1 MRGRR
6 PGKTGGVFAGIRRG
20 FFLAENDADG
30 RESFPAVEKSMLNRL
45 QEGLLVFEAL
55 GTDSVQYATWL
66 MRSCRLTLWR
76 NAVMV
81 TRSRVW
87 NIRGLAA
94 GIGLVMGAVAIIAL
108 PSEPTAFA
116 SGVPA
121 GMTQGFS
128 EIVKKVTPAVVNIAV
143 TGGGEGRGRGRKP
156 PIPPGPF
163 GGPPGEDAPE
173 GELPTPPPMPPG
185 GGHGRPD
192 QSAGSGVI
200 FDQNGFIVTNNH
212 VVEGAT
218 QITVTL
224 SDRRE
229 FSAKVV
235 GTDPKT
241 DLAVVKI
248 EARDLPSLKWAE
260 YEKLQV
266 GDLVLAV
273 GSPFGLSSTV
283 TLGIIS
289 ALGRG
294 NVGIADY
301 EDFIQTDAA
310 INPGNSGGALVNLS
324 GELIGIN
331 TAIFSR
337 TGGSEGIGFAIPSSI
352 ALDIVDSLQKTGKVV
367 RGWMGVA
374 IQEITPALA
383 KSFKLPEQRKGVLI
397 SDVNENGPSHAAGVK
412 RGDVVIAFNGK
423 EVQNVSQLRNLVART
438 MVGKDAQVKVL
449 RDGKE
454 QTIAVKVAER
464 PTDEMLAKKEPS
476 APKEPVETAKLPD
489 NVLASLR
496 VQGLDTA
503 TMSQLNIPAKMT
515 GVVVTSVE
523 SGGSAEAAGLQRGDV
538 IQEVNHEVVKTLED
552 YQKASSKL
560 KKDELAVLLLSRQ
573 GNNLFV
579 AVNPK

>member
-1 MRGRR
+1 MVMRS
-6 PGKTGGVFAGIRRG
+6 KGG
-20 FFLAENDADG
+20 N
-30 RESFPAVEKSMLNRL
+30 
-45 QEGLLVFEAL
+45 AL
-55 GTDSVQYATWL
+55 GL
-66 MRSCRLTLWR
+66 
-76 NAVMV
+76 
-81 TRSRVW
+81 
-87 NIRGLAA
+87 IAA
-94 GIGLVMGAVAIIAL
+94 IGLVMSTV
-108 PSEPTAFA
+108 AFA
-116 SGVPA
+116 VLPGEPAAFAGTPA
-121 GMTQGFS
+121 GLTQGFS

-143 TGGGEGRGRGRKP
+143 TGGGEGGGKGRRAP
-156 PIPPGPF
+156 LPPGPF
-163 GGPPGEDAPE
+163 GGPPGEEAPG
-173 GELPTPPPMPPG
+173 GELPTPPPMPP

-200 FDQNGFIVTNNH
+200 VDANGFIVTNNH

-241 DLAVVKI
+241 DLAVIKI
-248 EARDLPSLKWAE
+248 DAKDLPALKWAD

-310 INPGNSGGALVNLS
+310 INPGNSGGALVNMS
-324 GELIGIN
+324 GELMGIN

-352 ALDIVDSLQKTGKVV
+352 AVDIVDSLQKTGKVV

-397 SDVNENGPSHAAGVK
+397 SDVNENGPSHTAGIR

-438 MVGKDAQVKVL
+438 MVGKDAQVKIL

-454 QTIAVKVAER
+454 QTLAVKVAER

-476 APKEPVETAKLPD
+476 APKEQPETAKLPD
-489 NVLASLR
+489 NVLASIR
-496 VQGLDTA
+496 VQGLDAA
-503 TMSQLNIPAKMT
+503 TMSQFNIPAKMT

-523 SGGSAEAAGLQRGDV
+523 NGGAAEAAGLQRGDV

-552 YQKASSKL
+552 YQKASRKL

>member
-1 MRGRR
+1 
-6 PGKTGGVFAGIRRG
+6 
-20 FFLAENDADG
+20 
-30 RESFPAVEKSMLNRL
+30 
-45 QEGLLVFEAL
+45 
-55 GTDSVQYATWL
+55 
-66 MRSCRLTLWR
+66 
-76 NAVMV
+76 MV
-81 TRSRVW
+81 TRSKGG
-87 NIRGLAA
+87 NALGLVAA
-94 GIGLVMGAVAIIAL
+94 IGLVMSTVAFTVLPGEPAAL
-108 PSEPTAFA
+108 AGT
-116 SGVPA
+116 PA
-121 GMTQGFS
+121 GLTQGFS

-143 TGGGEGRGRGRKP
+143 TGGGEGGGKGRRAP
-156 PIPPGPF
+156 LPPGPF
-163 GGPPGEDAPE
+163 GGPPGEEAPG
-173 GELPTPPPMPPG
+173 GELPTPPPMPP

-200 FDQNGFIVTNNH
+200 VDSNGFIVTNNH

-235 GTDPKT
+235 GADPKT

-248 EARDLPSLKWAE
+248 EAKDLPALKWAD

-310 INPGNSGGALVNLS
+310 INPGNSGGALVNMS
-324 GELIGIN
+324 GELMGIN

-352 ALDIVDSLQKTGKVV
+352 AVDIVDSLQKTGKVV

-397 SDVNENGPSHAAGVK
+397 SDVNENGPSHVAGIR

-438 MVGKDAQVKVL
+438 MVGKDAQVKIL

-454 QTIAVKVAER
+454 QTLAVKVAER

-476 APKEPVETAKLPD
+476 APKEQPEMAKLPD

-496 VQGLDTA
+496 VQGLDGA
-503 TMSQLNIPAKMT
+503 TMSQFNIPAKMT

-523 SGGSAEAAGLQRGDV
+523 SGGAAEAAGLQRGDV
-538 IQEVNHEVVKTLED
+538 IQELNHEVVKTIED
-552 YQKASSKL
+552 YQKASRKL

>member
-1 MRGRR
+1 MATRSQ
-6 PGKTGGVFAGIRRG
+6 GGNVLGLVAGI
-20 FFLAENDADG
+20 
-30 RESFPAVEKSMLNRL
+30 S
-45 QEGLLVFEAL
+45 
-55 GTDSVQYATWL
+55 
-66 MRSCRLTLWR
+66 
-76 NAVMV
+76 
-81 TRSRVW
+81 
-87 NIRGLAA
+87 
-94 GIGLVMGAVAIIAL
+94 LVMSTVVFTVL
-108 PSEPTAFA
+108 PGEPTAIA
-116 SGVPA
+116 AGVPA
-121 GMTQGFS
+121 GLAQGFA

-143 TGGGEGRGRGRKP
+143 TGGGEGRGRGRRSP
-156 PIPPGPF
+156 LPPGPF
-163 GGPPGEDAPE
+163 GGPPGEEAPG

-200 FDQNGFIVTNNH
+200 VDSNGFIVTNNH

-218 QITVTL
+218 EITVTL

-248 EARDLPSLKWAE
+248 EAKNLPSLKWAE
-260 YEKLQV
+260 YENLQV

-310 INPGNSGGALVNLS
+310 INPGNSGGALVNMN
-324 GELIGIN
+324 GELMGIN

-352 ALDIVDSLQKTGKVV
+352 ALDIVESLQKTGKVV

-397 SDVNENGPSHAAGVK
+397 SDVNENGPSHAAGIK

-423 EVQNVSQLRNLVART
+423 EVHNVSQLRNLVART
-438 MVGKDAQVKVL
+438 MVGQDAQVKVL

-454 QTIAVKVAER
+454 QSISVKVAER
-464 PTDEMLAKKEPS
+464 PTDEMLAKKEPV
-476 APKEPVETAKLPD
+476 APKEPVETVKLPD

-496 VQGLDTA
+496 VQGLDEA
-503 TMSQLNIPAKMT
+503 TMSQFKIPAKTT

-523 SGGSAEAAGLQRGDV
+523 NGGPAEAAGLQRGDV
-538 IQEVNHEVVKTLED
+538 IQEVNHEIVKTLDE
-552 YQKASSKL
+552 YQKASGVL

-573 GNNLFV
+573 GNSLFV

>member
-1 MRGRR
+1 MS
-6 PGKTGGVFAGIRRG
+6 PV
-20 FFLAENDADG
+20 
-30 RESFPAVEKSMLNRL
+30 S
-45 QEGLLVFEAL
+45 
-55 GTDSVQYATWL
+55 
-66 MRSCRLTLWR
+66 
-76 NAVMV
+76 
-81 TRSRVW
+81 
-87 NIRGLAA
+87 AA
-94 GIGLVMGAVAIIAL
+94 G
-108 PSEPTAFA
+108 
-116 SGVPA
+116 VPPPWA
-121 GMTQGFS
+121 QGFS
-128 EIVKKVTPAVVNIAV
+128 EIVNKTMPAVVNIAV
-143 TGGGEGRGRGRKP
+143 TGGGEGSRRRGGVP
-156 PIPPGPF
+156 PPSPF
-163 GGPPGEDAPE
+163 G
-173 GELPTPPPMPPG
+173 TPPPGDEPG
-185 GGHGRPD
+185 GESPAPPNPHGSPGPRGKPD

-200 FDQNGFIVTNNH
+200 FDSNGFIVTNNH

-241 DLAVVKI
+241 DLAVLKI
-248 EARDLPSLKWAE
+248 DAKDLPSLTWAE

-310 INPGNSGGALVNLS
+310 INPGNSGGALVNMS
-324 GELIGIN
+324 GDLIGIN

-383 KSFKLPEQRKGVLI
+383 KSFKLPDQRKGVLI
-397 SDVNENGPSHAAGVK
+397 SDVNEHGPSHAAGIK
-412 RGDVVIAFNGK
+412 RGDVVVAFNGK
-423 EVQNVSQLRNLVART
+423 EVQTVSQLRNLVART
-438 MVGKDAQVKVL
+438 VVGKDAQVKVV
-449 RDGKE
+449 REGKE

-464 PTDEMLAKKEPS
+464 PSDEVLAKKEPGP
-476 APKEPVETAKLPD
+476 PKESGEQIKPPD

-496 VQGLDTA
+496 VQVLDQA
-503 TMSQLNIPAKMT
+503 MMSQLNIPAKT
-515 GVVVTSVE
+515 SGVVITSVE
-523 SGGSAEAAGLQRGDV
+523 PGGQAEAAGLQRGDV
-538 IQEVNHEVVKTLED
+538 IQEVNHESVKTLGE
-552 YQKASSKL
+552 YQKAAEKI
-560 KKDELAVLLLSRQ
+560 KKDELAVLLVNRQ
-573 GNNLFV
+573 GNSLFV
-579 AVNPK
+579 AINPK

>member
-1 MRGRR
+1 MAKWSKAGRILGLSTCLCLLAIACTLNPL
-6 PGKTGGVFAGIRRG
+6 PG
-20 FFLAENDADG
+20 E
-30 RESFPAVEKSMLNRL
+30 PA
-45 QEGLLVFEAL
+45 A
-55 GTDSVQYATWL
+55 
-66 MRSCRLTLWR
+66 
-76 NAVMV
+76 
-81 TRSRVW
+81 
-87 NIRGLAA
+87 LAA
-94 GIGLVMGAVAIIAL
+94 G
-108 PSEPTAFA
+108 
-116 SGVPA
+116 VPPA
-121 GMTQGFS
+121 MAQGFA
-128 EIVKKVTPAVVNIAV
+128 EIVKKVNPAVVNIAV
-143 TGGGEGRGRGRKP
+143 TGGGEGGRGRR

-163 GGPPGEDAPE
+163 GGPPGGEEPPG

-185 GGHGRPD
+185 PHGRPD

-200 FDQNGFIVTNNH
+200 LDPNGYIVTNNH

-229 FSAKVV
+229 FSADIV

-241 DLAVVKI
+241 DLAVIKI
-248 EARDLPSLKWAE
+248 DGKDLPSIKWAE

-266 GDLVLAV
+266 GDLVLAI

-310 INPGNSGGALVNLS
+310 INPGNSGGALVNMN
-324 GELIGIN
+324 GDLIGIN

-352 ALDIVDSLQKTGKVV
+352 ALDIVESLQKTGKVV

-397 SDVNENGPSHAAGVK
+397 SDVNENGPSFAAGIK
-412 RGDVVIAFNGK
+412 RGDVVIGFNGK
-423 EVQNVSQLRNLVART
+423 EVQSVSQLRNLVART
-438 MVGKDAQVKVL
+438 MVGKTAEVKVL

-454 QTIAVKVAER
+454 HTLSVKVAER
-464 PTDEMLAKKEPS
+464 PSDEMLAKKEP
-476 APKEPVETAKLPD
+476 APPKSQGETIKPPD
-489 NVLASLR
+489 NVMASVR
-496 VQGLDTA
+496 VQTLDNA
-503 TMSQLNIPAKMT
+503 IMSQLNIPAKT
-515 GVVVTSVE
+515 VGVVVTAVE
-523 SGGSAEAAGLQRGDV
+523 PGGAAEAAGVQRGDV
-538 IQEVNHEVVKTLED
+538 IQEVNHEIVKNLED
-552 YQKASSKL
+552 YQKAIQKI

>member
-1 MRGRR
+1 MVMWSREKNALVALVCLCVVAVACSTL
-6 PGKTGGVFAGIRRG
+6 PTG
-20 FFLAENDADG
+20 
-30 RESFPAVEKSMLNRL
+30 SM
-45 QEGLLVFEAL
+45 A
-55 GTDSVQYATWL
+55 S
-66 MRSCRLTLWR
+66 
-76 NAVMV
+76 
-81 TRSRVW
+81 
-87 NIRGLAA
+87 AA
-94 GIGLVMGAVAIIAL
+94 GVP
-108 PSEPTAFA
+108 PSMA
-116 SGVPA
+116 
-121 GMTQGFS
+121 QGFS

-143 TGGGEGRGRGRKP
+143 TGGGEAGGRGRRP
-156 PIPPGPF
+156 LPPGPF
-163 GGPPGEDAPE
+163 GGPPGEEPPG
-173 GELPTPPPMPPG
+173 GELPTPPPMPPPG
-185 GGHGRPD
+185 PHGRPD

-200 FDQNGFIVTNNH
+200 VDSNGYIVTNNH

-229 FSAKVV
+229 FSAKII

-241 DLAVVKI
+241 DLAVIKI
-248 EARDLPSLKWAE
+248 EVKDLPALKWAE

-266 GDLVLAV
+266 GDLVLAI

-310 INPGNSGGALVNLS
+310 INPGNSGGALINMN
-324 GELIGIN
+324 GDLIGIN

-352 ALDIVDSLQKTGKVV
+352 ALDIVESLQKTGKVV

-397 SDVNENGPSHAAGVK
+397 SDVNENGPSYEAGIK

-423 EVQNVSQLRNLVART
+423 DVQSVSQLRNLVART
-438 MVGKDAQVKVL
+438 MVGKDAQVKIL
-449 RDGKE
+449 RDGRE
-454 QTIAVKVAER
+454 QTLNVKVAER
-464 PTDEMLAKKEPS
+464 PSDEMLAKKEP
-476 APKEPVETAKLPD
+476 APKEPTDTIKPPD
-489 NVLASLR
+489 NVLAALR
-496 VQGLDTA
+496 IQALDPA
-503 TMSQLNIPAKMT
+503 MMSQMNIPAKTT
-515 GVVVTSVE
+515 GVVITSVE
-523 SGGSAEAAGLQRGDV
+523 AGSSAEAAGLQRGDV
-538 IQEVNHEVVKTLED
+538 IQEVNHEVVKSLDD
-552 YQKASSKL
+552 YQKAANKI

>member
-1 MRGRR
+1 
-6 PGKTGGVFAGIRRG
+6 
-20 FFLAENDADG
+20 
-30 RESFPAVEKSMLNRL
+30 
-45 QEGLLVFEAL
+45 
-55 GTDSVQYATWL
+55 
-66 MRSCRLTLWR
+66 
-76 NAVMV
+76 MV
-81 TRSRVW
+81 TPSKGGNV
-87 NIRGLAA
+87 RGLVV
-94 GIGLVMGAVAIIAL
+94 GIGLVMSAFAIAVL
-108 PSEPTAFA
+108 PSEPAA
-116 SGVPA
+116 VAAGVPV
-121 GMTQGFS
+121 GMAQGFS

-156 PIPPGPF
+156 PVPPGPF
-163 GGPPGEDAPE
+163 GAPPGEEAPE
-173 GELPTPPPMPPG
+173 GELPTPPPMPP

-200 FDQNGFIVTNNH
+200 FDPNGFIVTNNH

-248 EARDLPSLKWAE
+248 ETKDLPALKWAE
-260 YEKLQV
+260 YDKLEV

-310 INPGNSGGALVNLS
+310 INPGNSGGALVNLN
-324 GELIGIN
+324 GDLIGIN

-397 SDVNENGPSHAAGVK
+397 SDVNESGPSQAAGIR

-464 PTDEMLAKKEPS
+464 PTDEMLARKEP
-476 APKEPVETAKLPD
+476 ATPKEPVETVKPPD

-496 VQGLDTA
+496 VQALDVA

-523 SGGSAEAAGLQRGDV
+523 GGGPAEAAGLQRGDV

-552 YQKASSKL
+552 YQKASVKL

-579 AVNPK
+579 AINPK

>member
-1 MRGRR
+1 
-6 PGKTGGVFAGIRRG
+6 
-20 FFLAENDADG
+20 
-30 RESFPAVEKSMLNRL
+30 
-45 QEGLLVFEAL
+45 
-55 GTDSVQYATWL
+55 
-66 MRSCRLTLWR
+66 
-76 NAVMV
+76 
-81 TRSRVW
+81 
-87 NIRGLAA
+87 
-94 GIGLVMGAVAIIAL
+94 
-108 PSEPTAFA
+108 
-116 SGVPA
+116 
-121 GMTQGFS
+121 
-128 EIVKKVTPAVVNIAV
+128 
-143 TGGGEGRGRGRKP
+143 
-156 PIPPGPF
+156 
-163 GGPPGEDAPE
+163 
-173 GELPTPPPMPPG
+173 MPPG
-185 GGHGRPD
+185 GGPGRPD

-200 FDQNGFIVTNNH
+200 FDPNGFIVTNNH

-248 EARDLPSLKWAE
+248 EAKDLPALKWAE

-266 GDLVLAV
+266 GDIVLAV

-310 INPGNSGGALVNLS
+310 INPGNSGGALVNMS

-397 SDVNENGPSHAAGVK
+397 SDVNENGPSHAAGIR

-476 APKEPVETAKLPD
+476 APKEPVETVKLPD

-496 VQGLDTA
+496 VQGLDAA

-523 SGGSAEAAGLQRGDV
+523 SGGPAEAAGLQRGDV

-552 YQKASSKL
+552 YQKASLKL

-573 GNNLFV
+573 GNSLFV

>member
-1 MRGRR
+1 
-6 PGKTGGVFAGIRRG
+6 
-20 FFLAENDADG
+20 
-30 RESFPAVEKSMLNRL
+30 
-45 QEGLLVFEAL
+45 
-55 GTDSVQYATWL
+55 
-66 MRSCRLTLWR
+66 
-76 NAVMV
+76 MV
-81 TRSRVW
+81 TRSKGGNV
-87 NIRGLAA
+87 RGLVA
-94 GIGLVMGAVAIIAL
+94 GIGLVMSTFAFTVL
-108 PSEPTAFA
+108 PSEPTAVA
-116 SGVPA
+116 AGVPA
-121 GMTQGFS
+121 GLTQGFS
-128 EIVKKVTPAVVNIAV
+128 EIVKQVTPAVVNIAV
-143 TGGGEGRGRGRKP
+143 TGGGEGGGRGRRAPVP
-156 PIPPGPF
+156 PSPF
-163 GGPPGEDAPE
+163 GGPPGEEAPG
-173 GELPTPPPMPPG
+173 GELPTPPPMPP
-185 GGHGRPD
+185 GHGRPD

-200 FDQNGFIVTNNH
+200 FDPNGFIVTNNH

-248 EARDLPSLKWAE
+248 EAKNLPALKWAE

-310 INPGNSGGALVNLS
+310 INPGNSGGALVNVS

-438 MVGKDAQVKVL
+438 IVGKDAQVKVL

-476 APKEPVETAKLPD
+476 APKEPVETVKPPD

-496 VQGLDTA
+496 VQGLDYGHDE
-503 TMSQLNIPAKMT
+503 SIEHP
-515 GVVVTSVE
+515 GEDDGRGRDVGRE
-523 SGGSAEAAGLQRGDV
+523 RRRCGSGGSAARRRDSGSEPRSCEDARRLP
-538 IQEVNHEVVKTLED
+538 ESLE
-552 YQKASSKL
+552 
-560 KKDELAVLLLSRQ
+560 
-573 GNNLFV
+573 
-579 AVNPK
+579 

>member
-1 MRGRR
+1 MLMWSREKNALFALVCLCAVAVACSTL
-6 PGKTGGVFAGIRRG
+6 PTG
-20 FFLAENDADG
+20 
-30 RESFPAVEKSMLNRL
+30 SM
-45 QEGLLVFEAL
+45 A
-55 GTDSVQYATWL
+55 S
-66 MRSCRLTLWR
+66 
-76 NAVMV
+76 
-81 TRSRVW
+81 
-87 NIRGLAA
+87 AA
-94 GIGLVMGAVAIIAL
+94 GVP
-108 PSEPTAFA
+108 PSMA
-116 SGVPA
+116 
-121 GMTQGFS
+121 QGFS

-143 TGGGEGRGRGRKP
+143 TGGGEGSGRGRCP
-156 PIPPGPF
+156 LPPGPF
-163 GGPPGEDAPE
+163 GGPPGEEPPG
-173 GELPTPPPMPPG
+173 GELPTPPPMPPPG
-185 GGHGRPD
+185 PHGRPD

-200 FDQNGFIVTNNH
+200 LDTNGYIVTNNH

-229 FSAKVV
+229 FSAKII

-241 DLAVVKI
+241 DLAVIKI
-248 EARDLPSLKWAE
+248 EVKDLPALKWAE

-266 GDLVLAV
+266 GDLVLAI

-310 INPGNSGGALVNLS
+310 INPGNSGGALINMN
-324 GELIGIN
+324 GDLIGIN

-352 ALDIVDSLQKTGKVV
+352 ALDIVESLQKTGKVV

-397 SDVNENGPSHAAGVK
+397 SDVNESGPSYEAGIK

-423 EVQNVSQLRNLVART
+423 DVQSVSQLRNLVART
-438 MVGKDAQVKVL
+438 MVGKDAQVKIL
-449 RDGKE
+449 RDGRE
-454 QTIAVKVAER
+454 QTLSVKVAER
-464 PTDEMLAKKEPS
+464 PSDEMLAKKES
-476 APKEPVETAKLPD
+476 APKEPTDTIKPPD
-489 NVLASLR
+489 NVLAALR
-496 VQGLDTA
+496 IQALDPA
-503 TMSQLNIPAKMT
+503 MMSQMNIPAKTT
-515 GVVVTSVE
+515 GVVITSVE
-523 SGGSAEAAGLQRGDV
+523 AGSSAEAAGLQRGDV
-538 IQEVNHEVVKTLED
+538 IQEVNHEVVKSLDD
-552 YQKASSKL
+552 YQKAVNKI

>member
-1 MRGRR
+1 M
-6 PGKTGGVFAGIRRG
+6 V
-20 FFLAENDADG
+20 
-30 RESFPAVEKSMLNRL
+30 
-45 QEGLLVFEAL
+45 
-55 GTDSVQYATWL
+55 
-66 MRSCRLTLWR
+66 MRSRI
-76 NAVMV
+76 
-81 TRSRVW
+81 W
-87 NIRGLAA
+87 NIRGLVT
-94 GIGLVMGAVAIIAL
+94 GIGLVMGAVAFTVL
-108 PSEPTAFA
+108 PGEPTAFA
-116 SGVPA
+116 AGVPA

-128 EIVKKVTPAVVNIAV
+128 EIVKEVMPAVVNIAV
-143 TGGGEGRGRGRKP
+143 TGGREGRGRGRKSP
-156 PIPPGPF
+156 VPPGPF
-163 GGPPGEDAPE
+163 GGPPSEEAPE
-173 GELPTPPPMPPG
+173 GELPAPPPMPPG

-200 FDQNGFIVTNNH
+200 LDSNGFIVTNNH

-224 SDRRE
+224 NDRRE

-248 EARDLPSLKWAE
+248 EAKDLPTMKWAE

-438 MVGKDAQVKVL
+438 MVGKDALVTVL

-454 QTIAVKVAER
+454 QTITMKVAER

-476 APKEPVETAKLPD
+476 TPREPVETAKLPD

-496 VQGLDTA
+496 VQALDAA
-503 TMSQLNIPAKMT
+503 TMSQLNIPEKMT

-538 IQEVNHEVVKTLED
+538 IQEVNHEAVKSLED
-552 YQKASSKL
+552 YQKVSSKL

-573 GNNLFV
+573 GNSLFV

>member
-1 MRGRR
+1 
-6 PGKTGGVFAGIRRG
+6 
-20 FFLAENDADG
+20 
-30 RESFPAVEKSMLNRL
+30 
-45 QEGLLVFEAL
+45 
-55 GTDSVQYATWL
+55 
-66 MRSCRLTLWR
+66 
-76 NAVMV
+76 MV
-81 TRSRVW
+81 TRSKGGNV
-87 NIRGLAA
+87 RGLVA
-94 GIGLVMGAVAIIAL
+94 GIGLVMSTFAFTVLPSGPTAVAA
-108 PSEPTAFA
+108 
-116 SGVPA
+116 GVPA
-121 GMTQGFS
+121 GLTPGFS
-128 EIVKKVTPAVVNIAV
+128 EIVKQVTPAVVNIAV
-143 TGGGEGRGRGRKP
+143 TGGGEGGGRGRRSPVP
-156 PIPPGPF
+156 PSPF
-163 GGPPGEDAPE
+163 GGPPGEEAP
-173 GELPTPPPMPPG
+173 GSELPTPPPMPPG

-192 QSAGSGVI
+192 LSAGSGVI
-200 FDQNGFIVTNNH
+200 FDPNGFIVTNNH

-248 EARDLPSLKWAE
+248 EAKSLPSLKWAE

-310 INPGNSGGALVNLS
+310 INPGNSGGALVNVT

-412 RGDVVIAFNGK
+412 RGDVVVAFNGK
-423 EVQNVSQLRNLVART
+423 DVQNVSQLRNLVART
-438 MVGKDAQVKVL
+438 IVGKDAQVKVL

-454 QTIAVKVAER
+454 ETITVKVAER

-476 APKEPVETAKLPD
+476 APKEPVETVKPPD

-515 GVVVTSVE
+515 GVVVISVE
-523 SGGSAEAAGLQRGDV
+523 SGGSAEASGLQRGDV

-552 YQKASSKL
+552 YQKASSNL